1 MEYMK
6 AVICKKYGPPEVLRV
21 GEVEKPVPGKD
32 EVLIRIR
39 AAEVTSGDARIR
51 GANVPAVFQLPFHFM
66 VGFRGPR
73 DRILGGSFSGEVES
87 VGSSVTRFSPGDRV
101 MASTYNKGLG
111 GYAQYRSLS
120 QDGVIAPMPESL
132 SFEEAACLFFGGH
145 TALHFLKKGD
155 IQAGQDVLIFG
166 ASGAVGAY
174 AVQLARHFG
183 AHVTGVAGSAKQE
196 LVASLG
202 AQTVIDYTRE
212 DFTKRGAKYDII
224 FDTVGKSPF
233 RGSVRSLKDNGFYL
247 RTVHLDP
254 SVVLKGIW
262 TNLSTG
268 KRVIGGVAAEKV
280 EDMITLGE
288 LAKAGEL
295 KAVIDHIYPLE
306 RIVEAHQQVD
316 GGHKRGSVVLTI
328 P

>member
-1 MEYMK
+1 MDTMK
-6 AVICKKYGPPEVLRV
+6 AAICEKYGPPEVLRV
-21 GEVEKPVPGKD
+21 ADVEKPVPGED
-32 EVLIRIR
+32 EILIRVR

-51 GANVPAVFQLPFHFM
+51 GANVPAVFRLPFHFM
-66 VGFRGPR
+66 MGLRGPR

-87 VGSSVTRFSPGDRV
+87 VGKSVTRFSPGDQV
-101 MASTYNKGLG
+101 MASTYESGLG
-111 GYAQYRSLS
+111 GYAQYRSVH
-120 QDGVIAPMPESL
+120 QDGIIAPMPENL
-132 SFEEAACLFFGGH
+132 SFEKAACLFFGGH
-145 TALHFLKKGD
+145 TALHFLRKGG

-166 ASGAVGAY
+166 ASGAVGTQ

-183 AHVTGVAGSAKQE
+183 AHVTGVAGSANQG

-202 AQTVIDYTRE
+202 TQKVIDYNLE
-212 DFTKRGAKYDII
+212 DFTRRGTKYDII

-233 RGSVRSLKDNGFYL
+233 GGSVRSLKKNSFYL
-247 RTVHLDP
+247 RTVLDP
-254 SVVLKGIW
+254 SVVFKGIW

-280 EDMITLGE
+280 EDMIFLGE

-306 RIVEAHQQVD
+306 DIVKAHRHVD
-316 GGHKRGSVVLTI
+316 GGHKKGSVVLKI
-328 P
+328 S